1 MKDSSNTSL
10 INRLNSEH
18 YSWGERCDGWHLVRN
33 AGLSVIEE
41 CMPPGTAELGHH
53 HGRAQQFLFV
63 LSGRA
68 IMEVEG
74 EVVELARGDG
84 IRVLPG
90 KRHQIRNESNEPV
103 QFLVISQPPSHGDRI
118 ND

>member
-1 MKDSSNTSL
+1 MKDASKASVIS
-10 INRLNSEH
+10 RQNSEH
-18 YSWGERCDGWHLVRN
+18 YIWGKHCDGWHLVRD

-41 CMPPGTAELGHH
+41 CMPPGTAELRHR
-53 HGRAQQFLFV
+53 HGKAQQFFFV

-68 IMEVEG
+68 IMEVGG

-84 IRVLPG
+84 IHVLPG
-90 KRHQIRNESNEPV
+90 RRHQIRNESNEPV
-103 QFLVISQPPSHGDRI
+103 QFLVISQPQSHGDRI